1 MGMAEKGSA
10 ESGETLTLVFCSF
23 HLRQWVDTFLN
34 VRYETKSIH
43 LSATQ
48 LLQTPDCRKPFI
60 SMTVSPPPSAGR
72 FRWFVSARSL
82 GTAVRVVVTAA
93 VLFQLLLRGIALP
106 EPMADGGQARPHV
119 HLTGHPHHH
128 HNHQRHHHGSRHD
141 HADHRHGEHASHDRC
156 QTAHGHCRD
165 ELATNEEDISRS
177 LGVNCPT
184 DHDTDAVYLDASVV
198 IAPVAEP
205 ILLATDDA
213 LISWA
218 EPTAAACSTN
228 GVGCLQPSDLE
239 GPPPNFRGLFPHRLQ
254 V

>member
-1 MGMAEKGSA
+1 MAA
-10 ESGETLTLVFCSF
+10 
-23 HLRQWVDTFLN
+23 
-34 VRYETKSIH
+34 
-43 LSATQ
+43 
-48 LLQTPDCRKPFI
+48 
-60 SMTVSPPPSAGR
+60 SPPKSAGR
-72 FRWFVSARSL
+72 FRRFVSARSL
-82 GTAVRVVVTAA
+82 GTAVRVAVTAA

-141 HADHRHGEHASHDRC
+141 HANHHVDHHHGEHASDERC

-165 ELATNEEDISRS
+165 ELATDEKDRSRS
-177 LGVNCPT
+177 LCDNCPT
-184 DHDTDAVYLDASVV
+184 DHETDAVYLDASVV

-213 LISWA
+213 LNSWA

-228 GVGCLQPSDLE
+228 GVGCLQPSALE
-239 GPPPNFRGLFPHRLQ
+239 GPPPDFRGRFPHRLQ